1 MEYIL
6 IAQVYQIKV
15 TGIQYIHDVQLCMH
29 TDDSL
34 YGLWTDVISQVSKI
48 EFSIYGFEET

>member
-15 TGIQYIHDVQLCMH
+15 TGIQYIHGVQLCMH